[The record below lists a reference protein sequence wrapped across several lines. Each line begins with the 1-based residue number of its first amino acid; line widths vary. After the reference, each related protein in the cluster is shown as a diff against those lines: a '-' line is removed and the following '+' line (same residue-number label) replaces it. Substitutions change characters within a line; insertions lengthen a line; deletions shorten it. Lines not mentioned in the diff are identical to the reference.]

1 MSCKNQQLPGGGRW
15 KSKRKEVL
23 LTFNIGSKKAYI
35 LISCVGKNAEKE

>member
-15 KSKRKEVL
+15 RSKRKEVL

-35 LISCVGKNAEKE
+35 LISCVGKYAEKE